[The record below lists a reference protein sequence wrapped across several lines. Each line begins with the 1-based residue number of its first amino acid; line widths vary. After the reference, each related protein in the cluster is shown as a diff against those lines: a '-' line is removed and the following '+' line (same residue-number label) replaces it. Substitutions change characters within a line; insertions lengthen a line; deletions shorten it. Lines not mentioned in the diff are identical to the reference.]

1 MHPSWGWLWL
11 RVGVTVKL
19 VVKMNIPVAVRNAT
33 TRLPVQTD
41 VKRAAYF
48 MKNVQCESFRNV
60 PVDSTEYRLIASAPH
75 AAPPPASSSSSTHG
89 AASRPRSA
97 AATSRHGSAAATCA
111 STAPLDR
118 AAAAAKGGS

>member
-1 MHPSWGWLWL
+1 M
-11 RVGVTVKL
+11 RVGVTGKL

-60 PVDSTEYRLIASAPH
+60 QVDSTEYRLIASAPH
-75 AAPPPASSSSSTHG
+75 AAPALPSWFRANNSALTVPKKNAAHHHRISTIWGRQKPP
-89 AASRPRSA
+89 
-97 AATSRHGSAAATCA
+97 
-111 STAPLDR
+111 
-118 AAAAAKGGS
+118 

>member
-11 RVGVTVKL
+11 RVGVTGKL

-60 PVDSTEYRLIASAPH
+60 QVDSTEYRLIASAPH
-75 AAPPPASSSSSTHG
+75 AAPPPASSSSTHG